1 MSRQNRKH
9 NAYYQY
15 MEPFFE
21 KGNDAE
27 IQLAKKQYRKQYKA
41 KWRKEH
47 RKKNSEVT
55 TNWNNEEYSVLKT
68 EAKKHKLS
76 ITRFIKVS
84 SLGYINNRYI
94 PLHREEINKILQL
107 IGLAYNQIVEMA
119 EEEKIKQQTEKE
131 LTEKISQFEH
141 EIRIQLFS
149 PKTIWHIIKEALTET
164 PQLKDNLITYIQTSE
179 G

>member
-27 IQLAKKQYRKQYKA
+27 IQRAKKQYRKQYKA

-47 RKKNSEVT
+47 RKKNSEIT
-55 TNWNNEEYSVLKT
+55 TTWNNEEYSVLKT

-76 ITRFIKVS
+76 INVPMRIVS
-84 SLGYINNRYI
+84 KKRSTG
-94 PLHREEINKILQL
+94 
-107 IGLAYNQIVEMA
+107 
-119 EEEKIKQQTEKE
+119 
-131 LTEKISQFEH
+131 
-141 EIRIQLFS
+141 
-149 PKTIWHIIKEALTET
+149 
-164 PQLKDNLITYIQTSE
+164 
-179 G
+179 